1 MPKLKQLDC
10 RAAAWKRVCD
20 CLPFRDGILIGTV
33 KPCVYEP
40 GFFNLALTGP
50 YINGTNLD
58 YQGS

>member
-33 KPCVYEP
+33 KPRVHEP
-40 GFFNLALTGP
+40 GFFNLALTGSH
-50 YINGTNLD
+50 INGT
-58 YQGS
+58 